1 MMDSSKMLIL
11 AIFPLTLFAYIWAID
26 KAREMGRF
34 VEVIVL
40 GIFGIVLAFIFMLL
54 AIGQFGVE

>member
-11 AIFPLTLFAYIWAID
+11 AISPLILFAYIWAID

-40 GIFGIVLAFIFMLL
+40 GIFGIALAFIF
-54 AIGQFGVE
+54 IGIALNEFKG